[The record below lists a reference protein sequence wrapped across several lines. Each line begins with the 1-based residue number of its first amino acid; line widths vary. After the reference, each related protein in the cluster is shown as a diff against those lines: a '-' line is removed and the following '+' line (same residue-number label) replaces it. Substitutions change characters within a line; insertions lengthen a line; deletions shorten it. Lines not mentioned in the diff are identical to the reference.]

1 MYISTTRCSAVFLS
15 LLLVSALAHGSTD
28 PAADFT
34 GSDGYRVSDL
44 QAACS
49 DEDFYSNERFPAS
62 GQSAFT
68 PDAGLDP
75 ATRAVLLFDCAE
87 GSLPHARYRIR
98 HHLAP
103 SGQTHGDWVSYIEI
117 TRFNLGEARYQE
129 VIRYVDPEQRPPREV
144 FGTGPHV
151 SWRMVL
157 EPVQGGRTH
166 VTRAGYRTL
175 APDEAHASDCLGSP
189 CLALDASTRPA
200 GNWRESAPPALP
212 AATYNE
218 PGDKQ
223 LPGPARITQ
232 ELFELIRTMPP
243 STELEFNEGA
253 SPEQPENTLVLAIDL
268 DGQEGH
274 RYGLMLERNLMDD
287 AIDSLWSE
295 RRQVA
300 GGPPRWQ
307 QLPVYRRGRN

>member
-34 GSDGYRVSDL
+34 SSDGYRVSDL

-103 SGQTHGDWVSYIEI
+103 SGQTYGDWISYIEI
-117 TRFNLGEARYQE
+117 TRFNLGEARYQD

-175 APDEAHASDCLGSP
+175 APDKAHASDCLGSP

-253 SPEQPENTLVLAIDL
+253 SPEQPENTLVLAIDV